1 MRKMVLVEI
10 LKSKKEF
17 LLLSLLNIDLD
28 SIILVLFEM
37 MKVVSS
43 LNILIEI
50 HRQKKLMIKSS
61 IHFWI
66 SDGTD
71 YLILKDN

>member
-17 LLLSLLNIDLD
+17 LFLSLLNINLD

-37 MKVVSS
+37 MKVVIS

-50 HRQKKLMIKSS
+50 HRQKKLTIK
-61 IHFWI
+61 IKHPFL
-66 SDGTD
+66 D
-71 YLILKDN
+71 

>member
-1 MRKMVLVEI
+1 MVLVEI

-50 HRQKKLMIKSS
+50 HRQEKLMIKSS

>member
-17 LLLSLLNIDLD
+17 LFLSLLNIDLD

-37 MKVVSS
+37 MKVVIS

-50 HRQKKLMIKSS
+50 HRQKNLTIK
-61 IHFWI
+61 IKHPFL
-66 SDGTD
+66 D
-71 YLILKDN
+71 

>member
-1 MRKMVLVEI
+1 MLVEI

-28 SIILVLFEM
+28 SILVLFEM